1 MDNKESS
8 NVNIDTISIEPP
20 VTTKRYLTE
29 AQKLAFLKGREKRMA
44 NIERRKQE
52 KLEAENAAK
61 EDNQE
66 REEKSTPVVNIKTEK
81 VEVVPDA
88 EPVIETESINDSDI
102 QAKKIADMIFE
113 RLKSQV
119 SADNATPIH
128 TVPPSPPKAKLRKP
142 YVKKNKP
149 PPRVIEEDTEENH
162 GIDDEPPV
170 APIIPKKG
178 ISWM

>member
-8 NVNIDTISIEPP
+8 NVNLDTVSIEPP

-52 KLEAENAAK
+52 KLEAETASK
-61 EDNQE
+61 EDNEE
-66 REEKSTPVVNIKTEK
+66 REEKPTPVVNIKTEK
-81 VEVVPDA
+81 VEVVPDV
-88 EPVIETESINDSDI
+88 EPIMETETVDDSDI

-119 SADNATPIH
+119 SADKPTPIEI
-128 TVPPSPPKAKLRKP
+128 VPPSSPKAKLRKP
-142 YVKKNKP
+142 YVKKSKP

-162 GIDDEPPV
+162 SIDDEPPIV
-170 APIIPKKG
+170 PTIPKRG